1 MTAALHPNLRN
12 KLAKACSRMDSKHD
26 GERAAAAL
34 LATRIL
40 ASAGLSWSDVICNA
54 PPATTRLPEDLRSA
68 MAASAKVARSKA
80 AHSRRAYRHPDDER
94 RIARFQSELRFVHDH
109 LHMLTEAERQDLE
122 RRCIG
127 PLAWSARAPKRQDCV
142 YLSSL
147 ADVVRQRMEEAA

>member
-12 KLAKACSRMDSKHD
+12 KLAKVCSRMDSKHD

-40 ASAGLSWSDVICNA
+40 VSAGLSWRDVICNA
-54 PPATTRLPEDLRSA
+54 PPATARLPKDLRSA
-68 MAASAKVARSKA
+68 MAAAAKANRSKA
-80 AHSRRAYRHPDDER
+80 ALSRRAYRHPDDER
-94 RIARFQSELRFVHDH
+94 RIALFQNQLRFVREHMH
-109 LHMLTEAERQDLE
+109 LLTVAEQQDFE
-122 RRCIG
+122 RRCTG
-127 PLAWSARAPKRQDCV
+127 PLAWSARAPERQDCV